1 MHSNFVGNY
10 TVASELLKCGYR
22 SLEAKNEDGQ
32 TAVHLASRLGK
43 NDILEKLISS
53 GIASNCLEK
62 LMNYRDRDGYTALHV
77 SFFSMNFSQLKSALE
92 KSGLNLELSIEY
104 FSMF

>member
-1 MHSNFVGNY
+1 MLCILIFLGNY

-22 SLEAKNEDGQ
+22 SLEAKNEEGQ

-43 NDILEKLISS
+43 NDILEKLINS

-62 LMNYRDRDGYTALHV
+62 LVNCRDKAGYTPLHV
-77 SFFSMNFSQLKSALE
+77 SN
-92 KSGLNLELSIEY
+92 
-104 FSMF
+104 

>member
-1 MHSNFVGNY
+1 MILITEDYICLLNFPVGNY

-22 SLEAKNEDGQ
+22 SLEAKNEEGQ

-43 NDILEKLISS
+43 NDILAKLINS

-62 LMNYRDRDGYTALHV
+62 LVNCRDTDGYTPLHV
-77 SFFSMNFSQLKSALE
+77 SINSLVVCFSWFCVFIK
-92 KSGLNLELSIEY
+92 KK
-104 FSMF
+104 

>member
-32 TAVHLASRLGK
+32 TAVHLASRLGN

-77 SFFSMNFSQLKSALE
+77 SFVCNFSHLTTLKCLKS
-92 KSGLNLELSIEY
+92 G
-104 FSMF
+104 

>member
-1 MHSNFVGNY
+1 MFLLRALIYKVLKNKCYIILAGNY

-32 TAVHLASRLGK
+32 TAVHLASRLGN
-43 NDILEKLISS
+43 NDILEKLITS

-77 SFFSMNFSQLKSALE
+77 SLYVMTFS
-92 KSGLNLELSIEY
+92 
-104 FSMF
+104 